1 MCTLNVTN
9 WFSHQLTEVA
19 YDLFL
24 LQVHS
29 HLENSKFHLHQTQN
43 QQVKQY
49 LTLGSKLASSA
60 GQGHAIPHPH
70 TPGQPLATVP
80 IMRNGHMA
88 SVSDSSNPNSP
99 VTLLTMTN
107 HDSEVSRPM
116 ENRKCLNV
124 NYDVAEYMELKLKEL
139 KMCLVLTGKGW
150 NSIQEF
156 EPQTRSHTD
165 QLKVVIFVDF
175 AILSPS
181 TFCQ

>member
-1 MCTLNVTN
+1 
-9 WFSHQLTEVA
+9 
-19 YDLFL
+19 
-24 LQVHS
+24 
-29 HLENSKFHLHQTQN
+29 
-43 QQVKQY
+43 
-49 LTLGSKLASSA
+49 
-60 GQGHAIPHPH
+60 
-70 TPGQPLATVP
+70 
-80 IMRNGHMA
+80 MA

-107 HDSEVSRPM
+107 HDSEVSRPV

-165 QLKVVIFVDF
+165 QLKVIIFVDF